1 MPVGFP
7 PGEEDSG
14 MDFREARRF
23 MERYHR
29 GVVTTYQANGAAHS
43 SIVVCGVYKDHATFV
58 SVHGKSKKVKNL
70 RHNPQCTILVVD
82 ENWRG
87 WISVEGKAQLF
98 DYTNTD
104 TEVIRIMLREAYRA
118 CGDEDHPDWE
128 VYDQAMVKQE
138 GTVVLVAPERIY
150 GQIRE

>member
-1 MPVGFP
+1 M
-7 PGEEDSG
+7 
-14 MDFREARRF
+14 
-23 MERYHR
+23 
-29 GVVTTYQANGAAHS
+29 
-43 SIVVCGVYKDHATFV
+43 

-70 RHNPQCTILVVD
+70 RHNPQCTILAVD
-82 ENWRG
+82 GNWRG